1 MSHRAPSLI
10 GRLSH
15 ALRSEPMG
23 GIILLLATVAALVV
37 ANTGASSWYFAVRDQ
52 HLGFQL
58 GPIDLDLSVGHW
70 ASDGLLAVFFF
81 LVGLELKKEFTL
93 GDLRDPRT
101 AVVPMAAA
109 VGGVALPAII
119 FVAVNASTGGQ
130 ALGGWAIPTATDI
143 AFAVAVLAVVGR
155 HLPSAVR
162 TFLLTLAVVDDL
174 IAITIIAVFYSADLN
189 LGLLL
194 AAAIPL
200 ALYALVAYRGERLFH
215 LSPAAA
221 WLILLPLGVATW
233 VLFLGS
239 GVHATIAGVLLGFC
253 VPVRS
258 GARTPETSE
267 HGLSEVLEHRLRP
280 LSAGLCVPIFAFF
293 SAGVA
298 IGGLR
303 GFTDAL
309 GSPIALGIVVGLLA
323 GKCLG
328 ITGATWLVTRFRG
341 PSLDPSISWADV
353 IGLSVVA
360 GIGFTVSLL
369 ISELSFDPGS
379 ASGDTAKVAILTGSA
394 LAAVLGG
401 ALLAARSRR
410 HRQAHPGPEESFDG
424 GIARSETKTPA

>member
-1 MSHRAPSLI
+1 MSHRAPSLV
-10 GRLSH
+10 GRVGR

-37 ANTGASSWYFAVRDQ
+37 ANSGASSWYFAVRDQ

-58 GPIDLDLSVGHW
+58 GALDLDLSVGHW

-101 AVVPMAAA
+101 AVVPVAAA
-109 VGGVALPAII
+109 IGGVALPAII
-119 FVAVNASTGGQ
+119 FVAVNASTGGE

-174 IAITIIAVFYSADLN
+174 IAITIIAVFYSSDLN
-189 LGLLL
+189 LSLLV

-200 ALYALVAYRGERLFH
+200 ALYAFLAHRAERLFH
-215 LSPAAA
+215 LSSTAT
-221 WLILLPLGVATW
+221 WLILLPLGVVTW
-233 VLFLGS
+233 ALFLGS

-253 VPVRS
+253 VPVRT
-258 GARTPETSE
+258 GARTPKTSD

-280 LSAGLCVPIFAFF
+280 LSAGLCVPVFAFF

-309 GSPIALGIVVGLLA
+309 SSPVALGIVLGLLA

-328 ITGATWLVTRFRG
+328 ISGATWLVTRFRG
-341 PSLDPSISWADV
+341 PSLDPSIAWADV

-369 ISELSFDPGS
+369 ISELSFAAGS
-379 ASGDTAKVAILTGSA
+379 ASADTAKVAILTGSA

-401 ALLAARSRR
+401 ALLAARNRR
-410 HRQAHPGPEESFDG
+410 YRQDHTGVEESFPG
-424 GIARSETKTPA
+424 GVARPATTTRA